1 MKLTTRAIL
10 NFWANDSIRWK
21 LRTSCYMDVIVCI
34 CVLRILKYLYL
45 FYIFWKYFSLFFFF
59 SLSLGYHYIIF
70 WCRLV
75 CSNGTFSFRY
85 ILRYHQS
92 CYKRQ
97 NCSSTIC
104 FWLFFDF
111 FFNFMFSLYF
121 FDSWRYWGKLR
132 TKEELLY

>member
-1 MKLTTRAIL
+1 MTAYDESSGPLAIWTLLFAYVFLEYL
-10 NFWANDSIRWK
+10 N
-21 LRTSCYMDVIVCI
+21 TYI
-34 CVLRILKYLYL
+34 CFIFFGNILV
-45 FYIFWKYFSLFFFF
+45 FFFFF

-121 FDSWRYWGKLR
+121 FDSWRHWGKLR
-132 TKEELLY
+132 TKEELLYQLFFLSLEFK